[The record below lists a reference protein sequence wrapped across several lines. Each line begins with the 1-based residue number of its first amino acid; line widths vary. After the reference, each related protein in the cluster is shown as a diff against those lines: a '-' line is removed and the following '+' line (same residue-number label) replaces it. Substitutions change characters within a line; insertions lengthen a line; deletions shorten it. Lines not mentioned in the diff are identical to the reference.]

1 MTLYRKYRPQTFA
14 DFVNQKP
21 IKSTIQNQILQ
32 NKTAHA
38 YLFTGPRGTGK
49 TTMARLMSKALNCET
64 REKNQF
70 EPCNKCQNCQEISK
84 GISLDLEEKD
94 AASNRGIDEI
104 RNLRESV
111 RFAPSKS
118 KYKIFI
124 IDEVHMLTAPA
135 FNALLK
141 TLEEPP
147 ENTIFILATTEPHKL
162 PETIISRCQRFDF
175 KKISQEEIIKRLCQ
189 IVKTEDVDAEEG
201 ILINIALRS
210 EGCVRDALSMLG
222 QIITIGA
229 SQEDRKITWEE
240 AALVIPRSDR
250 QLIEK
255 LVNQLEQGDARGGI
269 QTISHLMQEGM
280 DLEQFCLDLIN
291 FLREKMIHE
300 VHESCNPPI
309 RRETREKTLFYSK
322 LVDIFIKRY
331 EDLKRVSFL
340 PQLPLELAVV
350 EICGLQ
356 DNKKDQHAIN
366 NRQKADAESA
376 AESAESKKKFNE
388 SVTGTLIS
396 LEVIKQKW
404 PIVLERIKE
413 YNHSLPMALCASQ
426 PVRLDGDKLVLGF
439 KYPIQ
444 HRQVI
449 KNQKNRDCLEGILRE
464 VCGCQILIEG
474 ELHSDLQI
482 DTSLSDESIVD
493 VEEEFGI

>member
-1 MTLYRKYRPQTFA
+1 MTLYRKYRPQSFA

-21 IKSTIQNQILQ
+21 IKLTIQNQILQ
-32 NKTAHA
+32 NKMAHA

-49 TTMARLMSKALNCET
+49 TTMARLLAKALNCET
-64 REKNQF
+64 RKKHQF

-104 RNLRESV
+104 RSLRENI

-175 KKISQEEIIKRLCQ
+175 KKIGQEEIVERLCQ
-189 IVKTEDVDAEEG
+189 IVKTEEVDVEED
-201 ILINIALRS
+201 ILANIAMRS
-210 EGCVRDALSMLG
+210 EGCVRDGLSMLG
-222 QIITIGA
+222 QIITIGVN
-229 SQEDRKITWEE
+229 QKDRRITWEE

-255 LVNQLEQGDARGGI
+255 LVNQLEQSDARGGI
-269 QTISHLMQEGM
+269 QTISHLMQEGV
-280 DLEQFCLDLIN
+280 DLEQFTLDLIN

-300 VHESCNPPI
+300 TCNMKHETN
-309 RRETREKTLFYSK
+309 EMVMFYSK
-322 LVDIFIKRY
+322 LIDIFIKRY

-340 PQLPLELAVV
+340 PQLPMELGVLEACQIQLKIKHTSSAVRRRGGN
-350 EICGLQ
+350 EKLKIP
-356 DNKKDQHAIN
+356 NKEKITVKEQEAVIGEH
-366 NRQKADAESA
+366 
-376 AESAESKKKFNE
+376 
-388 SVTGTLIS
+388 IS
-396 LEVIKQKW
+396 LEYVRQKW
-404 PIVLERIKE
+404 PIVLEQMKK
-413 YNHSLPMALCASQ
+413 YNHSVPMALSASQ
-426 PVRLDGDKLVLGF
+426 LLRLDGDKLVLGF
-439 KYPIQ
+439 KYPIHYQ
-444 HRQVI
+444 QVI
-449 KNQKNRDCLEGILRE
+449 KSQKNRDCLEGILHDVYGRK
-464 VCGCQILIEG
+464 IIAEG
-474 ELHSDLQI
+474 EIAENVASAESQI
-482 DTSLSDESIVD
+482 DNKELVD
-493 VEEEFGI
+493 VEEEFMVEE

>member
-32 NKTAHA
+32 NKTAHS

-64 REKNQF
+64 RKEHQF

-104 RNLRESV
+104 RNLRENV

-175 KKISQEEIIKRLCQ
+175 KKISQEEVIKHLSQ
-189 IVKTEDVDAEEG
+189 IVKTEEVAVEEG
-201 ILINIALRS
+201 ILTNIALRS

-229 SQEDRKITWEE
+229 NQEDRRITWEE

-250 QLIEK
+250 QLIER
-255 LVNQLEQGDARGGI
+255 LVNQLEQNDASGGI
-269 QTISHLMQEGM
+269 QTVNHLMQDGV
-280 DLEQFCLDLIN
+280 DLEQFTLDLIN

-300 VHESCNPPI
+300 VYETSRIVGKH
-309 RRETREKTLFYSK
+309 ETRKGTSFYSK
-322 LVDIFIKRY
+322 LIDIFLKRY
-331 EDLKRVSFL
+331 EDLKRASFL
-340 PQLPLELAVV
+340 PQLSLELGVLEAVNV
-350 EICGLQ
+350 KCQ
-356 DNKKDQHAIN
+356 NPNNKAMSNVKIQITKDESSIIN
-366 NRQKADAESA
+366 LAE
-376 AESAESKKKFNE
+376 
-388 SVTGTLIS
+388 
-396 LEVIKQKW
+396 IKQKW
-404 PIVLERIKE
+404 STVLEQIKK
-413 YNHSLPMALCASQ
+413 YNHSLPMALSASQ
-426 PVRLDGDKLVLGF
+426 LIRLNGDRVVLGF
-439 KYPIQ
+439 KYPIHYQ
-444 HRQVI
+444 QVI
-449 KNQKNRDCLEGILRE
+449 KNQKNKNCLEGILKE
-464 VCGCQILIEG
+464 VCERQILVEG
-474 ELHSDLQI
+474 EVMPDLQI
-482 DTSLSDESIVD
+482 DTSQTDQAMVD
-493 VEEEFGI
+493 VEEEFKK